1 MGGTLT
7 FFLSRINML
16 VLSIIF
22 SVVAITTSSDLVRPS
37 LDGTSLLSKI
47 HTDPT
52 FLMQMFDTAD
62 GQELQK
68 VIDLIQ
74 ELVNEG
80 TSEISS
86 LNDAT
91 QAALEK
97 KNNTKQLWDKAAGAE
112 VAAESALTAARE
124 ALAKARGVEAE
135 ARRIHE
141 RESPALEK
149 EVDIFGK
156 VVNILT
162 KLLEG
167 GAKSLINNTEVTAFI
182 SVSDQA
188 DPAKVQK
195 VLDLLNKLFEASN
208 TDLTKLSD
216 ELSTAE
222 KNLKDSID
230 NEVEAAGA
238 LAQAVEATKNTKQ
251 DYHEAAG
258 EYTTVKKN
266 GHTRIPVVTNEVAT
280 LRSLLSLLIPL
291 RG

>member
-1 MGGTLT
+1 MG
-7 FFLSRINML
+7 
-16 VLSIIF
+16 
-22 SVVAITTSSDLVRPS
+22 
-37 LDGTSLLSKI
+37 
-47 HTDPT
+47 
-52 FLMQMFDTAD
+52 TAD

-182 SVSDQA
+182 SV
-188 DPAKVQK
+188 
-195 VLDLLNKLFEASN
+195 LIKLTPPKFKKFLIYLISCSKPQ
-208 TDLTKLSD
+208 TQISLS
-216 ELSTAE
+216 
-222 KNLKDSID
+222 
-230 NEVEAAGA
+230 
-238 LAQAVEATKNTKQ
+238 
-251 DYHEAAG
+251 
-258 EYTTVKKN
+258 
-266 GHTRIPVVTNEVAT
+266 
-280 LRSLLSLLIPL
+280 
-291 RG
+291 